1 MKLYL
6 QMFVKEAKPIEN
18 YSPYEV
24 RQFLIKVLTVKEWAH
39 AEKYVGRQDS
49 EVAYCNVNLRPNE
62 RLISRLC

>member
-6 QMFVKEAKPIEN
+6 QMFVKDTKPIEN

-39 AEKYVGRQDS
+39 TEKYV
-49 EVAYCNVNLRPNE
+49 AYRGANVKSADTNLLFN
-62 RLISRLC
+62 